1 MATGATEASRLVAR
15 ALLALLSLAAPQG
28 TAPAATSLR
37 GRAWLLVLLAVA
49 GSPGHAADVGKG
61 GQLYAK
67 HCASCHGSNGVP
79 VMPGTPNFTQP
90 QTMMR
95 SDAAFAMVIR
105 NGRMTMPGYR
115 GLLKESEVY
124 DVIAYMRTL
133 LR

>member
-1 MATGATEASRLVAR
+1 MCPRLSMSVWSL
-15 ALLALLSLAAPQG
+15 LLALSSSAAG
-28 TAPAATSLR
+28 
-37 GRAWLLVLLAVA
+37 
-49 GSPGHAADVGKG
+49 AADTAKG

-67 HCASCHGSNGVP
+67 HCAGCHGSNGVP

-95 SDAAFAMVIR
+95 SDAAFANVIR

-115 GLLKESEVY
+115 GLLKDSEVY
-124 DVIAYMRTL
+124 DVIAYLRTL

>member
-1 MATGATEASRLVAR
+1 MPPRLLVSALPLLFALAS
-15 ALLALLSLAAPQG
+15 SLAE
-28 TAPAATSLR
+28 
-37 GRAWLLVLLAVA
+37 
-49 GSPGHAADVGKG
+49 AADTARG

-67 HCASCHGSNGVP
+67 HCAGCHGSNGVP

-95 SDAAFAMVIR
+95 SDAAFANVIR

-115 GLLKESEVY
+115 GLLKNGEVY
-124 DVIAYMRTL
+124 DVIAYLRTL

>member
-1 MATGATEASRLVAR
+1 MVAR
-15 ALLALLSLAAPQG
+15 YLAGAVALLFALAWS
-28 TAPAATSLR
+28 PAD
-37 GRAWLLVLLAVA
+37 
-49 GSPGHAADVGKG
+49 AADTVKG

-67 HCASCHGSNGVP
+67 HCAGCHGSNGVP

-95 SDAAFAMVIR
+95 SDAAFANVIR

-115 GLLKESEVY
+115 GLLKENEIY